1 MPWRDHGECPQ
12 LSFSVTVKWDR
23 KKETGHFIAG
33 SSVSVTVGTHRK
45 TSQTRKGQQR
55 LEFDVRSKLSS
66 EIGVRVALRGGGTA
80 DAIMSERMSS
90 SRR

>member
-1 MPWRDHGECPQ
+1 MANVHSSRS
-12 LSFSVTVKWDR
+12 LSQSSGIERR
-23 KKETGHFIAG
+23 KQAISLRALQYRLLWGHIG
-33 SSVSVTVGTHRK
+33 S
-45 TSQTRKGQQR
+45 TSQTRKGLQR
-55 LEFDVRSKLSS
+55 LEFDVRSKLNS